1 MSKKTQ
7 TDIQRINQALS
18 AAISSI
24 NLAKNLLKD
33 IEGSSESRIDTR
45 EIEGIVGIFDGKSL
59 VTIDGVRLDVPV
71 NYASKSKIVFGDT
84 LKMIEDNDR
93 KVFKQIER
101 VKRLT
106 KIGIL
111 SKQGDEMVV
120 VTGDGTYKILQ
131 VAVEF
136 YNLKDGGQVQV
147 LVPEDN
153 IHAPFATIDKNLEN
167 MEDEHIKKTD
177 KLVIKKEVEVKQIE
191 AKKIVE
197 HAPIKKEVVTQKY
210 TSKKIVPDTK
220 LPPKVIEKVS
230 TKKPEVNTISDIK
243 KPKTSKLINDDNSIS
258 RIIGDDD
265 LR

>member
-1 MSKKTQ
+1 
-7 TDIQRINQALS
+7 
-18 AAISSI
+18 
-24 NLAKNLLKD
+24 
-33 IEGSSESRIDTR
+33 
-45 EIEGIVGIFDGKSL
+45 
-59 VTIDGVRLDVPV
+59 
-71 NYASKSKIVFGDT
+71 
-84 LKMIEDNDR
+84 
-93 KVFKQIER
+93 
-101 VKRLT
+101 
-106 KIGIL
+106 
-111 SKQGDEMVV
+111 
-120 VTGDGTYKILQ
+120 
-131 VAVEF
+131 
-136 YNLKDGGQVQV
+136 
-147 LVPEDN
+147 
-153 IHAPFATIDKNLEN
+153 